1 MVNSAKKNHA
11 PKLQRVRL
19 SSGDRVLMGLIYAA
33 LTIILVIVLYPLIFV
48 VSASFSDAR
57 MVTAGK
63 VWLLP
68 VKPTLMAYEAVFKN
82 PRIVT
87 SFFNSVFYMVFGTIV
102 NLILTVLAAYGL
114 SRKNVY
120 GKNVLSGFFVFTM
133 LFSGGLVPTY
143 LLMSNLN
150 LTNTRWALVLCS
162 GLSVWNVVVT
172 RTYYQVTLPEE
183 LHEAGMLDGCNEFI
197 FLWKVALP
205 LSGPILA
212 VMALYYG
219 VGHWNSYFNAMIYL
233 RNENLYPLQL
243 ILRSILVLGEMDTS
257 MIKDANVLLR
267 MQGLA
272 ELLKYSVSVVSMV
285 PLLLIYPFV
294 QKYFI
299 KGVMVGALKG

>member
-1 MVNSAKKNHA
+1 MVKNERHIA
-11 PKLQRVRL
+11 RQLKLSRGDKVFMAFVYVFLTL
-19 SSGDRVLMGLIYAA
+19 SLVL
-33 LTIILVIVLYPLIFV
+33 VLYPLIFV
-48 VSASFSDAR
+48 VSASFSEAR
-57 MVTAGK
+57 MVSSGR

-68 VKPTLMAYEAVFKN
+68 VNPTFSAYNAVFKN

-87 SFFNSVFYMVFGTIV
+87 SFLNSVFYMVGGTAI
-102 NLILTVLAAYGL
+102 NLVLTVLAAYGL
-114 SRKNVY
+114 SRR
-120 GKNVLSGFFVFTM
+120 NVLGKGLLSAFFVFPM
-133 LFSGGLVPTY
+133 LFYGGLIPTY
-143 LLMSNLN
+143 LLMSSLR
-150 LTNTRWALVLCS
+150 LVNTRWALLLCS

-183 LHEAGMLDGCNEFI
+183 LHEAGLLDGCSEFKY
-197 FLWKVALP
+197 LLSVALP

-219 VGHWNSYFNAMIYL
+219 VGHWNSYFNALIYL

-257 MIKDANVLLR
+257 MIKDADVLLR
-267 MQGLA
+267 LQGLA

-285 PLLLIYPFV
+285 PLLIIYPFV